1 MGVPMARNIAAAGFP
16 LTVYNRTPKRCQPLV
31 EAGADLAVTPREL
44 GSKSEIVITM
54 LADAAAVGDVLVGDE
69 GAVDPAS
76 PGAVVDM
83 STTGPVAAR
92 RLAKEVAARGWSWAD
107 APVSG
112 STALAEQATLTTMVG
127 AEPEIYERVAPV
139 LDAMTG
145 ARYRLGGPGAG
156 AAMKLALNLMIAAST
171 EAVSEALVLAE
182 RSGIERE
189 DAYEVIANSAVAS
202 PFVAYKRAAFLD
214 PAGEPVAFSL
224 DLMRKDLDLVI
235 SLADELGLALRAAA
249 AASEGIALAA
259 ERCGGDQDLVRVAD
273 ALRGESQGK
282 EEAAKR

>member
-1 MGVPMARNIAAAGFP
+1 
-16 LTVYNRTPKRCQPLV
+16 
-31 EAGADLAVTPREL
+31 
-44 GSKSEIVITM
+44 
-54 LADAAAVGDVLVGDE
+54 
-69 GAVDPAS
+69 
-76 PGAVVDM
+76 M

-92 RLAKEVAARGWSWAD
+92 RLAKEVEARGWSWAD

-127 AEPEIYERVAPV
+127 AEPEVYERVAPV
-139 LDAMTG
+139 LDAMTA
-145 ARYRLGGPGAG
+145 ARYRVGGAGAG

-202 PFVAYKRAAFLD
+202 PFIAYKRAAFLD
-214 PAGEPVAFSL
+214 PDGEPVAFSL

-249 AASEGIALAA
+249 AASEGIAFAA